1 MNSLT
6 IQAYLQSQWQDIA
19 ELTFTERTGQNEP
32 DVQVQYKT
40 DYAIEHLEQD
50 DHHAVSLNHPVQL
63 YFDDDD
69 QPGWLRFLDD
79 IIPSGAARR
88 FWVDQ
93 LEISN
98 SPLSEQNLI
107 LLEKAAIAPVGH
119 LRIKQAVENQKEA
132 MNPPQFTISDVVE
145 RNASFLEYAQQRGA
159 IAGGA
164 TGAGGEAPKL
174 LLRCNN
180 NDEVW
185 IDTFQD
191 GTNTQDAFYLVKFPR
206 GQRKQI
212 DCDILRAEYHFYC
225 ELEEIGVSTIATEQM
240 RLEEGDNFPSL
251 WLPRFDVEVVNGVVT
266 RKAMESVYSILKRAP
281 GVRLRHADVIRELVS
296 KIENSYMVKEQG
308 AYFNVEAFVTEWVR
322 RDLLNIAFGNSDNHG
337 RNTAFFRDES
347 GIKLTPIYDFAPMR
361 ADPEGVPRSTVWGEP
376 MESGGE
382 YNFSAICEEL
392 SDLIKP
398 EQLLDG
404 LHKTAEQLIGLEGR
418 LRKRG
423 VPGSIMTMPKVGLAN
438 IPEKLKRW
446 GLL

>member
-19 ELTFTERTGQNEP
+19 VLTFTARNGQNEL

-98 SPLSEQNLI
+98 LPLSEQNLI
-107 LLEKAAIAPVGH
+107 LLETAAIAPVGH
-119 LRIKQAVENQKEA
+119 LRIKEAVENQNESINA
-132 MNPPQFTISDVVE
+132 PQFNVSDVVE

-174 LLRCNN
+174 LLRCSN
-180 NDEVW
+180 NDQVW
-185 IDTFQD
+185 IDTFQED
-191 GTNTQDAFYLVKFPR
+191 TNNEDAFYLVKFPR

-225 ELEEIGVSTIATEQM
+225 ELENMGVNTIATKQM
-240 RLEEGDNFPSL
+240 RLEEGSHFPSL
-251 WLPRFDVEVVNGVVT
+251 WLPRFDVEVNNGTVA
-266 RKAMESVYSILKRAP
+266 RKAMESVYSMLKRAP
-281 GVRLRHADVIRELVS
+281 GMRLHHADVIRDLVS
-296 KIENSYMVKEQG
+296 KIKNSYTVKEQK
-308 AYFNVEAFVTEWVR
+308 ASFNVEAFVTEWVR

-337 RNTAFFRDES
+337 RNTAFFRGES
-347 GIKLTPIYDFAPMR
+347 GIQLTPIYDFAPMR
-361 ADPEGVPRSTVWGEP
+361 ADPDGVPRSTVWGEG

-382 YNFSAICEEL
+382 YNFGAICDEL
-392 SDLIKP
+392 SDLISPDDLLNSLNTTAK
-398 EQLLDG
+398 QLVDLKD
-404 LHKTAEQLIGLEGR
+404 K
-418 LRKRG
+418 LRERG
-423 VPGSIMTMPKVGLAN
+423 VPDGIMTMPKVGLAN
-438 IPEKLKRW
+438 LPEKLKRW

>member
-19 ELTFTERTGQNEP
+19 ELTFTERAGQNEP

-98 SPLSEQNLI
+98 SPLSEQNLL
-107 LLEKAAIAPVGH
+107 LLEKAAIAPVGN

-132 MNPPQFTISDVVE
+132 MNLPQFTVSDVVE

-159 IAGGA
+159 

-180 NDEVW
+180 SNEVW

-191 GTNTQDAFYLVKFPR
+191 GANTQDAFYLVKFPR

-240 RLEEGDNFPSL
+240 RLEEGENFPSL
-251 WLPRFDVEVVNGVVT
+251 WLPRFDIEVVNGVVT

-423 VPGSIMTMPKVGLAN
+423 VPDSIMTMPKVGLAN